1 MRRDCEAR
9 ITIEAPVEDVWNVI
23 SDVTRVG
30 EWSGECRRC
39 EWVGDS
45 AKLARSAI
53 SRGQSSWLDALGTT
67 ERSRCRRRPER
78 VGVAHSLRRDPQGF
92 DGMAPESPFDTGWH
106 GAHSVVPDP
115 SALSS
120 DGGLPRT
127 GSAGSSR
134 SVQRPCGRPGP
145 PEDRGRSWRSVIATI
160 DVADLGRRSLI
171 QAVRGRP
178 APGEVPGLR
187 WLDIAPAAALASYRP
202 PGLRRAV
209 LLAMWDDEH
218 SAQVFS
224 ETHQLAERF
233 AGDGFH
239 AVLRPL
245 RAFGS
250 WPGLPSDI
258 SRSRVTHHDGP
269 VIVTTLGRLRI
280 SQALRFLRAS
290 RPAERA
296 AVNSDGF
303 LWGAAAPRP
312 PFVATVSVWSSE
324 DSRGRLRVHRPG
336 RRAPAS
342 HHATTPE
349 GLPPRV
355 RLRSLRSDFEH
366 GNAAG
371 RRRGSSS
378 RLSTVSE
385 I

>member
-1 MRRDCEAR
+1 
-9 ITIEAPVEDVWNVI
+9 
-23 SDVTRVG
+23 
-30 EWSGECRRC
+30 
-39 EWVGDS
+39 
-45 AKLARSAI
+45 
-53 SRGQSSWLDALGTT
+53 
-67 ERSRCRRRPER
+67 
-78 VGVAHSLRRDPQGF
+78 
-92 DGMAPESPFDTGWH
+92 
-106 GAHSVVPDP
+106 
-115 SALSS
+115 
-120 DGGLPRT
+120 
-127 GSAGSSR
+127 
-134 SVQRPCGRPGP
+134 
-145 PEDRGRSWRSVIATI
+145 VIATI

-171 QAVRGRP
+171 QALRGRP

-209 LLAMWDDEH
+209 LFAMWDDEH
-218 SAQVFS
+218 SAQAFS

-303 LWGAAAPRP
+303 LWGTAAPRP

-324 DSRGRLRVHRPG
+324 DCAAAYAYTDLDAGHP
-336 RRAPAS
+336 RAI
-342 HHATTPE
+342 TQQ
-349 GLPPRV
+349 
-355 RLRSLRSDFEH
+355 
-366 GNAAG
+366 
-371 RRRGSSS
+371 RRRDFHHESAFVRYAVTSSTGT
-378 RLSTVSE
+378 LPGAPPIEFTPNSE